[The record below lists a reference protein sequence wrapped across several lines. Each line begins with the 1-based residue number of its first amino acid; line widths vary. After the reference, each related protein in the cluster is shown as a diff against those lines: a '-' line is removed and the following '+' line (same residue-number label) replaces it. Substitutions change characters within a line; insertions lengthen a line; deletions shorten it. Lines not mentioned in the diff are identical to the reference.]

1 MMNNDSQID
10 LQAAVSPETLKPKL
24 AKVRGLALGA
34 IGAGLLLTIVSF
46 FLKGGLNGG
55 LNSILQSY
63 LWAYLFWFGLTLG
76 SLAFML
82 LHSTVGGGWG
92 FVIRRSLEA
101 GSRTFPVMAVLAIPI
116 VFSVFMKDSSI
127 YEWAHKSMQTDPFVS
142 KKLGYLNPEFFAIRT
157 VFYFVVWGVLITLI
171 NKWSS
176 VFDERNDPKVADKL
190 NYLGAAG
197 ILVHVLVVSFW
208 SFDWAMS
215 LEPHWF
221 SSIYGLL
228 FLVGQGLSTLALMN
242 VINGTIARS
251 LPIMKLVPDRYF
263 RDLGNL
269 MMAIVLVWAYV
280 TFSQYLIQYSGNL
293 AEEVGWFVKRG
304 SGGWGIL
311 GISLIFLHF
320 ALPFAVLLSSLMKT
334 RPQNT
339 AKIAAFILFM
349 RLVDLMYLTRPA
361 WTENKTLLGSL
372 YFSDL
377 GLLLLLGGIWF
388 FIWSTEIAKRPL
400 LMLHDPRFVD
410 HWKVHEHER
419 LHGEPTE
426 EIAYAVATKSQGE
439 QETGK
444 SAKSVSGGVAEV
456 TS

>member
-24 AKVRGLALGA
+24 AKVRNLAIIA
-34 IGAGLLLTIVSF
+34 MGAGLLLTIGGF
-46 FLKGGLNGG
+46 FVQGGLNGG
-55 LNSILQSY
+55 LNKLLQSY

-92 FVIRRSLEA
+92 FIIRRSLEA

-116 VFSVFMKDSSI
+116 VLTVFMGENSM
-127 YEWAHKSMQTDPFVS
+127 YEWTHKAMETDPFVS
-142 KKLGYLNPEFFAIRT
+142 KKLGYLNPEFFAIRS
-157 VFYFVVWGVLITLI
+157 VFYFVVWGVLIYLL
-171 NKWSS
+171 NKWSA
-176 VFDERNDPKVADKL
+176 VFDQRNDPEVAAKL

-197 ILVHVLVVSFW
+197 ILIHVLVVSFW

-228 FLVGQGLSTLALMN
+228 FLVGQALATIALMN
-242 VINGTIARS
+242 VINGTISQS

-269 MMAIVLVWAYV
+269 MMAIVLVWSYV

-334 RPQNT
+334 RPKNT

-361 WTENKTLLGSL
+361 FHGNDTLLGSL
-372 YFSDL
+372 YWSDL

-400 LMLHDPRFVD
+400 LMLHDPRFTE
-410 HWKVHEHER
+410 HWKVHEYDR
-419 LHGEPTE
+419 KHGEPTE
-426 EIAYAVATKSQGE
+426 EIAYAVATAP
-439 QETGK
+439 QEEDKT
-444 SAKSVSGGVAEV
+444 AKSVSGGVAEV